1 MELCVI
7 SSINPFHSSSTRRL
21 FQSDSLFLSRDG
33 CSLLRFNGRLL
44 KKPIKPLEL
53 SCAAKKIGSG
63 GGGVRRSAASTKAAP
78 AVEPSV
84 KEDKLPAELQVKETP
99 APNSSVR
106 ERLQVFFF
114 VFLLEHLCVC
124 H

>member
-7 SSINPFHSSSTRRL
+7 SSTTTFNPFHSCSTRRL

-33 CSLLRFNGRLL
+33 CSVLRFNGRL

-53 SCAAKKIGSG
+53 SCAAKKIGG
-63 GGGVRRSAASTKAAP
+63 GGRSAASTKAPP

-84 KEDKLPAELQVKETP
+84 KEDKLPAELQVIETK

-106 ERLQVFFF
+106 ERETFSSLF
-114 VFLLEHLCVC
+114 VLLSLV
-124 H
+124 